1 MLLLGIDLLEIGRIE
16 KCIKK
21 SPRFC
26 QRILGNTEY
35 AQLESRGFP
44 AQSVAA
50 SFCAKEAFSK
60 ALGTGIR
67 SFAMRE
73 VELLRRENGAPYL
86 HFTGRAAGLV
96 HASGAVFTVSITH
109 TKEYAAAV
117 VVGEASNQAEGVP
130 AESEFCT

>member
-1 MLLLGIDLLEIGRIE
+1 MLLLGNDLLEIGRIE
-16 KCIKK
+16 KAIKK

-26 QRILGNTEY
+26 RRILGNTEY

-60 ALGTGIR
+60 AMGTGIQG
-67 SFAMRE
+67 FAMCE

-86 HFTGRAAGLV
+86 YFTGRAAELV
-96 HASGAVFTVSITH
+96 RISGAVFCVSVTH
-109 TKEYAAAV
+109 TKDYAAAV
-117 VVGEASNQAEGVP
+117 VVGEM
-130 AESEFCT
+130 SEPT